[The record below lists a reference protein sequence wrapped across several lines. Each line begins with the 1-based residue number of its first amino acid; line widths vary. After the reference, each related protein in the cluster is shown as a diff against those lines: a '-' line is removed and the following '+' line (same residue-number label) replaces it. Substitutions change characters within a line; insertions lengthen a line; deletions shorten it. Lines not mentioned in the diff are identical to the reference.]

1 MIIDKKADEQPF
13 PTNRRCKN
21 PTYYLM
27 EETNAKAGKR
37 TRKRERER
45 ERDKER
51 ERQREKE
58 KCRRILLF
66 SLLVVKNENWQM

>member
-1 MIIDKKADEQPF
+1 M
-13 PTNRRCKN
+13 
-21 PTYYLM
+21 
-27 EETNAKAGKR
+27 
-37 TRKRERER
+37 RER
-45 ERDKER
+45 ERDKEREIKRERERDKEREIERER